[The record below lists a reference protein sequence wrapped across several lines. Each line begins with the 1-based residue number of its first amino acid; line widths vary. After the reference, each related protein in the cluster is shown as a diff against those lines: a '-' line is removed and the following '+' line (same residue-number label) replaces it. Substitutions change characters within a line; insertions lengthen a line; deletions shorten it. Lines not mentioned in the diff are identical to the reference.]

1 MRRGSGSAHFLD
13 RRRRRRITLKCVTV
27 KRDLISVK
35 RDLINA
41 KAEYYFKM
49 CYTPR
54 IPPPIHD
61 CDALGVASEGPVLTY
76 VHMYMYTCIYVYM

>member
-13 RRRRRRITLKCVTV
+13 RRRRRRITLKCFTF

-61 CDALGVASEGPVLTY
+61 CDALGGGDSPLAPTLTGER
-76 VHMYMYTCIYVYM
+76 VRPSQT